1 VAGRLVGVDAPSSDV
16 IVPGQFSELLDRS
29 GDFFLLHCMS
39 PLMAQSGHHD
49 PVQQSPLSGVKRTSA
64 DLNQRRASSLNG
76 VSDHKKRLRPRN
88 AFVPAKS
95 LILLLINSRLAP
107 FFDDSFGVYWRISVL
122 ATDKPSG
129 LSIDTLVALW
139 LTGSLVSS
147 RRHVP
152 KWELCSKGRSHH
164 GGETVRFAPCAVVPY
179 TEVTAKEENVKCQN
193 NRCAR
198 RLSVW

>member
-1 VAGRLVGVDAPSSDV
+1 MLTNSHLGCASGRTPRWRRRPQFRRHRPGTIQRAAGSERRL
-16 IVPGQFSELLDRS
+16 
-29 GDFFLLHCMS
+29 FFASLHES
-39 PLMAQSGHHD
+39 AYAQSGHHD
-49 PVQQSPLSGVKRTSA
+49 PVQQCPLSGVKRTSA

-179 TEVTAKEENVKCQN
+179 TEVTAKEENVK
-193 NRCAR
+193 
-198 RLSVW
+198 